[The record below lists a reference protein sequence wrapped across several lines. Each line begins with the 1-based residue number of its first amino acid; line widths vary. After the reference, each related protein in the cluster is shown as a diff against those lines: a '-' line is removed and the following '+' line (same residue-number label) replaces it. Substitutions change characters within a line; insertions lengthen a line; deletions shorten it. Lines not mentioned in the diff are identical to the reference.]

1 MTKFNDTSYLVVIP
15 ARLKSTRLN
24 EKLLIKIG
32 GKEVLTRTFLRCLAV
47 VPRNK
52 IIIATDSKKIVKLCK
67 KINANFLFTKNKC
80 LTGTDRVAEVAK
92 KIKKEYYINV
102 QGDEP
107 FLDTNDFKKLI
118 KSLNL
123 LSKVDVIN
131 GYSKIR
137 NKEDYINSSIPK
149 VVFNK
154 NNELMYMSRASIPS
168 SKLLKFNKSYKQICL
183 YAFKRKALLKFKNKK
198 KTELENNEDIEI
210 LRFVEEGYKVKMIKM
225 SGKSF
230 AIDTN
235 RDLLKA
241 RKYLNSKK

>member
-1 MTKFNDTSYLVVIP
+1 MDFLVVIP
-15 ARLKSTRLN
+15 ARLKSSRLK
-24 EKLLIKIG
+24 EKLLIRLRQ
-32 GKEVLTRTFLRCLAV
+32 KEILARTFAKCLVV
-47 VPRNK
+47 VPKNK
-52 IIIATDSKKIVKLCK
+52 IIIATDSRKIVKLCK
-67 KINANFLFTKNKC
+67 RINANYILIKKRC

-107 FLDTNDFKKLI
+107 FLDTKDLKRLI

-123 LSKVDVIN
+123 LKKVDVIN
-131 GYSKIR
+131 GYSEIK
-137 NKEDYINSSIPK
+137 NKEDYMNSSIPK

-154 NNELMYMSRASIPS
+154 NDELMYMSRSPIPS
-168 SKLLKFNKSYKQICL
+168 SKILKFNKSYRQICL
-183 YAFKRKALLKFKNKK
+183 YAFKRKALLEFKNNK

-210 LRFVEEGYKVKMIKM
+210 LRFVEKGYKVKMIKM

-235 RDLLKA
+235 YDLKKA
-241 RKYLNSKK
+241 RKFLKKNK

>member
-1 MTKFNDTSYLVVIP
+1 MNFLVVIP
-15 ARLKSTRLN
+15 ARLKATRLK

-32 GKEVLTRTFLRCLAV
+32 EKEVLTRTYNKCLSV

-52 IIIATDSKKIVKLCK
+52 IIIATDSSKIIKLCK
-67 KINANFLFTKNKC
+67 KINANYLFTKKKC

-92 KIKKEYYINV
+92 TIKKFFYINV

-107 FLDTNDFKKLI
+107 FLDTCDLKKMISSLKKLEKSDVLCGYAKI
-118 KSLNL
+118 KDS
-123 LSKVDVIN
+123 
-131 GYSKIR
+131 
-137 NKEDYINSSIPK
+137 EDYKNPSIPK
-149 VVFNK
+149 VTFN
-154 NNELMYMSRASIPS
+154 NQNDLMYMSRAPIPA
-168 SKLLKFNKSYKQICL
+168 SKDLKFTFAYKQICI
-183 YAFKRKALLKFKNKK
+183 YAFKRKALLNFQNKK
-198 KTELENNEDIEI
+198 KTKIEQKEDIEI
-210 LRFVEEGYKVKMIKM
+210 LRFLENGYKVKMLKM

>member
-1 MTKFNDTSYLVVIP
+1 MNFLVVIP
-15 ARLKSTRLN
+15 ARLKATRLK

-32 GKEVLTRTFLRCLAV
+32 EKEVLTRTYNKCLSV

-52 IIIATDSKKIVKLCK
+52 IIIATDSSKIIKLCK
-67 KINANFLFTKNKC
+67 KINANYLYTKKKC

-92 KIKKEYYINV
+92 TRKNFFYINV

-107 FLDTNDFKKLI
+107 FLDTRDLKKMISSLKKLEKSDVLCGYAKI
-118 KSLNL
+118 KDSQ
-123 LSKVDVIN
+123 
-131 GYSKIR
+131 
-137 NKEDYINSSIPK
+137 DYKNPSIPK
-149 VVFNK
+149 VTFN
-154 NNELMYMSRASIPS
+154 NQNDLMYMSRAPIPA
-168 SKLLKFNKSYKQICL
+168 SKDLKFTFAYKQICI
-183 YAFKRKALLKFKNKK
+183 YAFKRKALLNFQNKK
-198 KTELENNEDIEI
+198 KTKIEQKEDIEI
-210 LRFVEEGYKVKMIKM
+210 LRFLENGYKVKMIKM